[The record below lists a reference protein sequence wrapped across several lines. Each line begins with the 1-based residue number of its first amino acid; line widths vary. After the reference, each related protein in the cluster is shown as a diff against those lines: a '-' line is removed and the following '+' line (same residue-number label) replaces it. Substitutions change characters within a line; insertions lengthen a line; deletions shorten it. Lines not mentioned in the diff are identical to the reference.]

1 MELISNYMK
10 DDNKRHML
18 NGLTEKV
25 FGFNFESWVTQ
36 GFFEGDYIPYSFVD
50 GDKIVSNV
58 SANRM
63 KFMQNG
69 VERYYIQIGT
79 VMTDPDYR
87 KQGLAAK
94 LMKRVIEDYENDCDG
109 FYLFG
114 DLSAAGFYRK
124 MGFEILNQSRYFV
137 KEEFCRFEKG
147 EDAFRPIMDMDD
159 SVKNLYLD
167 YVRSSAVHSSFEQVN
182 KYGLQMF
189 YTAGFD
195 NVLYCAGEDCFIVL
209 EQDETPVL
217 QSVLSRK
224 KVALADVL
232 KRIEFANHKCILGF
246 TPLDEDKIMCTS
258 EVYDGADDYRLFYR
272 GKKLESIERD
282 KLYFPDLSHA

>member
-1 MELISNYMK
+1 MKLISNYMK

-25 FGFNFESWVTQ
+25 FGFNFENWVTR
-36 GFFEGDYIPYSFVD
+36 GYFEGDYIPYSFVD
-50 GDKIVSNV
+50 GEIIVSNV

-63 KFMQNG
+63 IFLQNG
-69 VERYYIQIGT
+69 ANRYYIQIGT

-87 KQGLAAK
+87 KHGLATK
-94 LMKRVIEDYENDCDG
+94 LMKRVIEDYEKDCDG
-109 FYLFG
+109 IYLFG

-137 KEEFCRFEKG
+137 KEEFCRFEVG
-147 EDAFRPIMDMDD
+147 VDAFRQVCDMDD
-159 SVKNLYLD
+159 SVKNRYLD

-195 NVLYCAGEDCFIVL
+195 NVWYCADLDCFIVL
-209 EQDETPVL
+209 EQNETPVL

-232 KRIEFANHKCILGF
+232 KRMELGNHKCILGF
-246 TPLDEDKIMCTS
+246 TPLDEDKAMCTS
-258 EVYDGADDYRLFYR
+258 EEYDGADDYRLFYR
-272 GKKLESIERD
+272 GEKLQSVERD

>member
-1 MELISNYMK
+1 MELISNYMT

-25 FGFNFESWVTQ
+25 FGFNFESWVTR
-36 GFFEGDYIPYSFVD
+36 GYFEGDYIPYSFVD
-50 GDKIVSNV
+50 DGKIVSNV

-63 KFMQNG
+63 MFMQNG
-69 VERYYIQIGT
+69 AKRYYIQIGT

-94 LMKRVIEDYENDCDG
+94 LMKRVIEDYEKDCDG
-109 FYLFG
+109 IYLFG

-124 MGFEILNQSRYFV
+124 MGFEIINQTRYFV

-147 EDAFRPIMDMDD
+147 ADAFRPVMDMDD
-159 SVKNLYLD
+159 SVKKKYLD
-167 YVRSSAVHSSFEQVN
+167 YVHSSAEHSSFEQIN
-182 KYGLQMF
+182 RFGLQLF
-189 YTAGFD
+189 YTAGLD
-195 NVLYCAGEDCFIVL
+195 SVLYCADLDCFIVL

-224 KVALADVL
+224 KGSLAEVL
-232 KRIEFANHKCILGF
+232 KRIVFETPRCMLGF
-246 TPLDEDKIMCTS
+246 TPLDEDRTVCLS
-258 EVYDGADDYRLFYR
+258 EEYDGADDYRLFYR
-272 GKKLESIERD
+272 GEKLESIKRD